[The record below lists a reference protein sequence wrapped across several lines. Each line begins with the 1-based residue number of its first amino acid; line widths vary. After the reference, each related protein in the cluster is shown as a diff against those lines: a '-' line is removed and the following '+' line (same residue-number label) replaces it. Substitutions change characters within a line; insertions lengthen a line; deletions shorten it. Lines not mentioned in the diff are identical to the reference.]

1 MLHGISKVEWWVGLL
16 AIVVLKCIK
25 YPSSCV
31 HVDVIQGK
39 LRCR

>member
-25 YPSSCV
+25 IFHSKKVP
-31 HVDVIQGK
+31 VIVCA
-39 LRCR
+39 R